1 MTYVM
6 RLFFQG
12 LLLLLPA
19 VLTVYLVFLIF
30 TALNETL
37 FYAVGALTGR
47 LFPGVESGWLVTLTG
62 IGVTFA
68 IIILTGLVA
77 SNYLGKFLL
86 GRVDALLD
94 RIPVVKMLYSSLKDL
109 FGAILGDEKRFDSPV
124 LVSVNEDNTVRLMG
138 FVTQASMADFGLD
151 DDVAVYLPQSYN
163 FAGNLI
169 VVPKTRIQRLDVP
182 AASVTTFLISGG
194 VSSTSRSKDR
204 QNARS
209 RQSGA

>member
-1 MTYVM
+1 MEHPMTYVM

-19 VLTVYLVFLIF
+19 VLTIYLVFLIF

-47 LFPGVESGWLVTLTG
+47 LFPGLESGWLVTLTG

-77 SNYLGKFLL
+77 SNFLGKFLL
-86 GRVDALLD
+86 GRIDALLD

-109 FGAILGDEKRFDSPV
+109 FGAFLGDEKRFDTPV
-124 LVSVNEDNTVRLMG
+124 LVSVTQDDTVRLMG
-138 FVTQASMADFGLD
+138 FVTQASMVDFGLE

-169 VVPKTRIQRLDVP
+169 VVPKTKIKRLDVP
-182 AASVTTFLISGG
+182 AASVTAFLLSGG
-194 VSSTSRSKDR
+194 VSSASKM
-204 QNARS
+204 
-209 RQSGA
+209 

>member
-47 LFPGVESGWLVTLTG
+47 LFPGLESGWLVTLTG

-86 GRVDALLD
+86 GRIDALLD

-109 FGAILGDEKRFDSPV
+109 FGAFLGDEKRFDTPV
-124 LVSVNEDNTVRLMG
+124 LVSVTQDDTVRLMG
-138 FVTQASMADFGLD
+138 FVTQASMVDFGLE

-169 VVPKTRIQRLDVP
+169 VVPKTKIQRLDVP
-182 AASVTTFLISGG
+182 AASVTAFLLSGG
-194 VSSTSRSKDR
+194 VSSASK
-204 QNARS
+204 S
-209 RQSGA
+209 